1 MMMRGATMRH
11 RHGRSGRERR
21 RWLTGAAVT
30 AALVAAWSANA
41 FAQLDPLL
49 FMKRIP
55 PTVIVV
61 VDTSREMLED
71 GDGFYYDPLF
81 YTAADDPA
89 VAAAL
94 GVTSV
99 TYRRKYRNLDFEAV
113 IDAANKYTADD
124 IQAVGMLWDPSNALT
139 SNAPADL
146 AFMGNTRYRMATKGL
161 AQAVRENDRT
171 TFRWGLMKL
180 RQNGAAWRTP
190 PGCDQPVRV
199 TFNLALQAINDS
211 NPCSTGVPGRYGVY
225 APSVAGPS
233 YDIAAGPADSVK
245 VAAAANTWSA
255 MLDVLERPVLDPL
268 ALIPASGGALG
279 YTDRPLSY
287 ALADAKAQAIAVMAA
302 DDAAYRAR
310 RNTVVVLITSGDD
323 DGDVSYR
330 ASHDPA
336 ALATTFRNVS
346 GGGVTKRVPIVV
358 VAVKPD
364 LADEAQLRQI
374 AANSG
379 GYYFNARDASGVTQ
393 AVNFAV
399 QAGFSRATDFDVS
412 DPTDF
417 APVSPIVG
425 TVNLKNAS
433 AADGSLLPNTD
444 ITSIP
449 GGQPVP
455 QRSNM
460 MVTGGFALPGFGGR
474 IRAFRTY
481 EPVPDGTRPSGWKFQ
496 ADGTPLWPDIDG
508 RPGLIGMARTPIDPD
523 SRNIYTFIPD
533 GSGGGSVVAFT
544 LANAMQIQPHLAGA
558 PPARLISFVRQLPLG
573 AVIGS
578 TPALMDPP
586 SLDPPPDDDYGRS
599 DAIGTFAGDNKDRR
613 SIIFVGTNEGMV
625 HAIDARTGYE
635 VWAFIPYNLLP
646 KLRTLLDGQPVE
658 EFDYFIDSSPKI
670 AELKVND
677 VWRSYLFI
685 GEGPGGIFYQAFD
698 VTDAGMGVPPEADGI
713 GAVTSLLARFDA
725 PNEGIEFLWSF
736 PNYSSFD
743 PDFYAEFPL
752 TDGTAG
758 DIVKFYG
765 DVKASASAAEKSVGF
780 AWSDPAVGPLDALRD
795 INALI
800 VGSGYFPA
808 VEDLLPSRGAGS
820 PRAGRSLY
828 LIDVETG
835 TLVGNPGGGPC
846 GGVGCLDVGDV
857 PNVRKNALQGDP
869 SAAGENG
876 SYVVSKAYLGDLD
889 GKYYRFNFDE
899 FGSIT
904 ANEMVFADQPIY
916 ASSALLFVG
925 SNDIYMF
932 FATGSDLLPV
942 TATGGTGAFRLIG
955 LKDNAPGG
963 GATTKFTV
971 DLSPVVN
978 VGGYAVGERPST
990 SPSVAGDIVFYTTT
1004 VQDAQGYVTSNLYAL
1019 TYLGGAAYDST
1030 GDGVISNNE
1039 SPVARTVL
1047 GRASAPFIVDQHLY
1061 FASSGESGA
1070 SIEILGDPEDFNNG
1084 VGQVGVRILSW
1095 RELR

>member
-1 MMMRGATMRH
+1 MRGATKRH
-11 RHGRSGRERR
+11 RHGRGGRERR
-21 RWLTGAAVT
+21 RWLTGAALT

-49 FMKRIP
+49 LMKRIP

-71 GDGFYYDPLF
+71 GDGFYYDPVF

-89 VAAAL
+89 VAAAM

-99 TYRRKYRNLDFEAV
+99 TYRRKYQNLAFEAV
-113 IDAANKYTADD
+113 IDPTKYTADD
-124 IQAVGMLWDPSNALT
+124 IQAVEMLWDPSNALT

-146 AFMGNTRYRMATKGL
+146 AFMDHTRYRMATRGL
-161 AQAVRENDRT
+161 AQAVQENDRAT
-171 TFRWGLMKL
+171 YRWGLMKL

-199 TFNLALQAINDS
+199 TVNLALQATGDA
-211 NPCSTGVPGRYGVY
+211 NPCSTGVPGLYGVY
-225 APSVAGPS
+225 APTVAGPS
-233 YDIAAGPADSVK
+233 YAIAGGPADSVK
-245 VAAAANTWSA
+245 VAAAANTWTA
-255 MLDVLERPVLDPL
+255 MLDVLERPVLDQD
-268 ALIPASGGALG
+268 ALVPASGGAMG
-279 YTDRPLSY
+279 YTDRPISY
-287 ALADAKAQAIAVMAA
+287 ALEDAKTHAIAVMNA
-302 DDAAYRAR
+302 DAAAYRAR
-310 RNTVVVLITSGDD
+310 RNTVVVLITSGAD
-323 DGDVSYR
+323 DGDAAYT
-330 ASHDPA
+330 ASHDAA
-336 ALATTFRNVS
+336 ALATTFQNVA

-358 VAVKPD
+358 VAIKPD
-364 LADEAQLRQI
+364 PAEEADLRAI
-374 AANSG
+374 ATNSG
-379 GYYFNARDASGVTQ
+379 GYYFNVSDASGVTR

-412 DPTDF
+412 APTEF

-425 TVNLKNAS
+425 TVNLENAS
-433 AADGSLLPNTD
+433 AASGALLPNTD
-444 ITSIP
+444 IVSVP
-449 GGQPVP
+449 GAQPIP

-460 MVTGGFALPGFGGR
+460 MVTGGFALPGFDGR

-481 EPVPDGTRPSGWKFQ
+481 EPVPDATNPSGWKFQ

-508 RPGLIGMARTPIDPD
+508 RPDLAGMARTPIDPN
-523 SRNIYTFIPD
+523 SRNLWTFIPD
-533 GSGGGSVVAFT
+533 GSGGGSVTAFS
-544 LANAMQIQPHLAGA
+544 LANAAQIQPHLAGA
-558 PPARLISFVRQLPLG
+558 DPATLIPFVRDLPIG

-578 TPALMDPP
+578 TPALMDAP
-586 SLDPPPDDDYGRS
+586 SLDPPPDDDYGRT
-599 DAIGTFAGDNKDRR
+599 DALGTFAGDHKDRR
-613 SIIFVGTNEGMV
+613 SIIFVGTNEGMI

-658 EFDYFIDSSPKI
+658 DFDFFVDSSPKV

-677 VWRSYLFI
+677 VWRSFLFI
-685 GEGPGGIFYQAFD
+685 GEGPGGVFYQAFD
-698 VTDAGMGVPPEADGI
+698 VTHAGMGVPPDADGI
-713 GAVTSLLARFDA
+713 GAVTSLLAQFDA
-725 PNEGIEFLWSF
+725 PNESIEFLWAF

-743 PDFYAEFPL
+743 PDVYAEFPL
-752 TDGTAG
+752 ADGTAG

-765 DVKASASAAEKSVGF
+765 DLKASASAAEKSVGF
-780 AWSDPAVGPLDALRD
+780 TWSDPAVGPLNASRGV
-795 INALI
+795 NALI
-800 VGSGYFPA
+800 VGSGYFPD
-808 VEDLLPSRGAGS
+808 VEDLLPGRGVGS

-846 GGVGCLDVGDV
+846 GGIGCLDVGDV
-857 PNVRKNALQGDP
+857 SNLRKNALQGDP
-869 SAAGENG
+869 SAAGESG
-876 SYVVSKAYLGDLD
+876 SYVVTKAYLGDLD
-889 GKYYRFNFDE
+889 GEYWRFNFDE
-899 FGSIT
+899 FGAIA

-925 SNDIYMF
+925 SVDIYMF

-942 TATGGTGAFRLIG
+942 TAAGGTGTFRLIG
-955 LKDNAPGG
+955 LKDNAPAG
-963 GATTKFTV
+963 GATTKFIEN
-971 DLSPVVN
+971 LAPVSN

-1004 VQDAQGYVTSNLYAL
+1004 VQDAEGYVTSNLFAL
-1019 TYLGGAAYDST
+1019 TYEGGAAYDST
-1030 GDGVISNNE
+1030 GDGQVSANE
-1039 SPVARTVL
+1039 SPVVRTVL

-1061 FASSGESGA
+1061 FASSGEGGA
-1070 SIEILGDPEDFNNG
+1070 SIEIFGDPEDFNNG

-1095 RELR
+1095 REIR